1 MILNKLKN
9 IFCIVIS
16 SYILSTNVLAESH
29 TELLNNGRAI
39 DVIKQLTK
47 DIERYDGKKKL
58 DAIYLLA
65 DVCILTD
72 DEVCLK
78 NAFDSNVKLLYD
90 NLKKWEKKNPS
101 EIDSWKSVY
110 DTNQALFAYRVLTS
124 LDESSFD
131 LVLSGEESNFHGH
144 PDSSHSGLRLIVQA
158 NIASMKGDKALAE
171 QFMRRA
177 RALVLNKDL
186 AGILH
191 QSNLAY
197 LLESSLYYLNDS
209 KDIKRWLTSSL
220 AANLKMKQDID
231 KYYNP
236 YVYLRIFQAIYSS
249 GLLDKQQE
257 NFIINHLHKFYST
270 IQISDSS
277 RLGRKREEFYAF
289 LAFESFNEKNGLTFN
304 PEEELRKYN
313 AQSFSGVGVKAFLDI
328 ESGKTNLQELEVLL
342 KRFNE
347 MYRSR
352 GPSIQAHL
360 DPSLSILNSLIEK
373 AKNNHTEEAK
383 NIEKYISSEI
393 KLLEK
398 MNLRPGDNNPI
409 LNKQAFS
416 LISYSID
423 RLKKIKPDS
432 VEIENA
438 GLMLIQSISSSYS
451 GDEQASY
458 AILETVANDLEKQQV
473 LNFITLKERYGFIL
487 SDAYYQSTML
497 MDKNASTK
505 NLQDRKV
512 LTPDSQ
518 AQILDLFVKSSIQLQ
533 PLRKRKNLGHVL
545 NIDSLREKIGAKDLA
560 ILSALHQD
568 KLMILEV
575 TKDSSNY
582 KVIDISRL
590 DVQYALKILTNP
602 NLENYSEQVIK
613 EASRTF
619 SNLIFTKST
628 SKSIQ
633 NILFI
638 NGPSVGNVAY
648 TLLSHPAS
656 DDWLINKVKV
666 KAYNSIAQVLSK
678 NKVSKE
684 YPPKYSFVAFANPQ
698 LRDGVE
704 LASVSNTESLIRGGN
719 GRGVTSLPELPET
732 EVEVTNIAREF
743 KGGKLLFTRR
753 EANIS
758 NLLKTNLSN
767 VEVLSFS
774 THGVMSGEVEGALSP
789 SIVLTPNNDDGLA
802 SSEILFS
809 MIGSPKVVL
818 LSTCNSKTTSSNLN
832 LSEINSLSSSFSL
845 KGSKAVV
852 SSYWAV
858 NSEATTFLMTETA
871 KFVAKGLSYA
881 DALIAAQKKMM
892 SMKKWSHPHMWA
904 AFVITGDYVR
914 NNSYLNS
921 VVEKDLPRM
930 VPGDGFTRDGSLF
943 VAQYDSNSFDEKIYV
958 YNEKNLQFREKISF
972 SNQIVDSIKFDS
984 SFKNVYAGVKHSEKF
999 HIYQIINGVNTKN
1012 ICSFPLHKDWL
1023 VRSFFVKD
1031 NFAYS
1036 LFTAQNDKFFNFIVT
1051 TIDLSNC
1058 KQRGR
1063 FHSNLISP
1071 ENLESLL
1078 IAPSTSAGHLVLL
1091 HTEKLKN
1098 EIQYSSG
1105 VNELNL
1111 PRKCTSKSV
1120 TSYSVFGPS
1129 SMNDDALDLKNS
1141 GVEFNLVLSNFHT
1154 YSKNSVH
1161 AVQVNP
1167 CTFESF
1173 ARKIDIAWFN
1183 DKNLLFDKSGKY
1195 LRHKPRG
1202 DEAIIGNN
1210 FSHILKWHSK
1220 DDGDFIYVQGSP
1232 NVTSF
1237 LFNSTTK
1244 QTLPYET
1251 KRSLASLE
1259 YGQYLYRKS
1268 TGMWYLIN
1276 SIEDCGIT
1284 TPITFSGNYAIG
1296 ACFSTDDSTPKNIK
1310 SSIYRRSLNH

>member
-1 MILNKLKN
+1 MILTKLKN

-16 SYILSTNVLAESH
+16 SCILSSNVLAESH

-39 DVIKQLTK
+39 DVIKQLTG
-47 DIERYDGKKKL
+47 DIERYDGKKKI

-78 NAFDSNVKLLYD
+78 NAFDSNIKLLYD
-90 NLKKWEKKNPS
+90 NLRQWEKKNPA

-177 RALVLNKDL
+177 RALLLNKDL

-209 KDIKRWLTSSL
+209 KDIRRWLTSSL

-249 GLLDKQQE
+249 GLLNKEQE
-257 NFIINHLHKFYST
+257 IFIINHLHKFYST

-289 LAFESFNEKNGLTFN
+289 LAFESFNEKKGLTFN

-313 AQSFSGVGVKAFLDI
+313 AQSFSGVGVRAFLDI
-328 ESGKTNLQELEVLL
+328 ESGKTNLEELEVLL

-347 MYRSR
+347 MYRSK
-352 GPSIQAHL
+352 GPSIQARF
-360 DPSLSILNSLIEK
+360 DGSLAILNSLIEK
-373 AKNNHTEEAK
+373 AKNNHPEEAK

-393 KLLEK
+393 KLQEK

-409 LNKQAFS
+409 LNKQALS
-416 LISYSID
+416 LINYSID
-423 RLKKIKPDS
+423 RLKTIKPDS

-451 GDEQASY
+451 GDEQSSY
-458 AILETVANDLEKQQV
+458 AMLETVTNDLEKQQV

-487 SDAYYQSTML
+487 SNDYFESTML
-497 MDKNASTK
+497 MDKNSSEK
-505 NLQDRKV
+505 NAQDRKV

-518 AQILDLFVKSSIQLQ
+518 AQILDLFVKSNIQLQ
-533 PLRKRKNLGHVL
+533 PLRKRANLGHVL
-545 NIDSLREKIGAKDLA
+545 NVDSLKEKIDATDLV

-568 KLMILEV
+568 RLMILEV
-575 TKDSSNY
+575 TKNSSNY
-582 KVIDISRL
+582 KVINLSGL
-590 DVQYALKILTNP
+590 DVQNALKILTTQ
-602 NLENYSEQVIK
+602 NLEIYPAEVIK

-619 SNLIFTKST
+619 SNLIF
-628 SKSIQ
+628 SKSKYKDIR
-633 NILFI
+633 NILFV
-638 NGPSVGNVAY
+638 NGPSVGNVPY

-656 DDWLINKVKV
+656 GDWLISEVKV

-678 NKVSKE
+678 QRVSAK
-684 YPPKYSFVAFANPQ
+684 YSPKYSFVAFANPQ
-698 LRDGVE
+698 LRDSIE
-704 LASVSNTESLIRGGN
+704 LSSVSNTESLIRGGN

-732 EVEVTNIAREF
+732 EVEVKNIAREF
-743 KGGKLLFTRR
+743 KGNKLLFTRR

-818 LSTCNSKTTSSNLN
+818 LSTCNSKTISSNLN
-832 LSEINSLSSSFSL
+832 LSEINSLSTSFSL

-858 NSEATTFLMTETA
+858 NSEATTLLMTETA
-871 KFVAKGLSYA
+871 KFVAKGFSYA
-881 DALIAAQKKMM
+881 DALIASQKKMM
-892 SMKKWSHPHMWA
+892 SMKKWSHPNMWA
-904 AFVITGDYVR
+904 AFVITGDYER
-914 NNSYLNS
+914 NSEYLNS
-921 VVEKDLPRM
+921 AIEKDLPRA
-930 VPGDGFTRDGSLF
+930 VPGDGFIRDGRLF
-943 VAQYDSNSFDEKIYV
+943 VAQYDSTSFDEKIYV
-958 YNEKNLQFREKISF
+958 YNERNLQFIEKISF

-984 SFKNVYAGVKHSEKF
+984 SFNNVYAGVKHSEKF
-999 HIYQIINGVNTKN
+999 HVYQIINGTNTKE
-1012 ICSFPLHKDWL
+1012 ICSVPLHKDWL
-1023 VRSFFVKD
+1023 IRSFFVKD

-1036 LFTAQNDKFFNFIVT
+1036 LFTAQNDKLFNFIIT
-1051 TIDLSNC
+1051 TIDLTNC

-1063 FHSNLISP
+1063 FHSNLINP
-1071 ENLESLL
+1071 ERLESLS
-1078 IAPSTSAGHLVLL
+1078 IAPSTLPGHLVLL
-1091 HTEKLKN
+1091 HTEKLQN
-1098 EIQYSSG
+1098 EIKFTLG

-1111 PRKCTSKSV
+1111 PRRCTSKSI

-1129 SMNDDALDLKNS
+1129 SVSDDGLDLKNN
-1141 GVEFNLVLSNFHT
+1141 GVEFNLVLSNFQT
-1154 YSKNSVH
+1154 YSKSSVH

-1167 CTFESF
+1167 CTLESF
-1173 ARKIDIAWFN
+1173 ARKIDISWFN

-1195 LRHKPRG
+1195 LRHAPRG
-1202 DEAIIGNN
+1202 EEAIVGDN

-1220 DDGDFIYVQGSP
+1220 DDEDFIYVQGSP

-1237 LFNSTTK
+1237 LFNSTAK
-1244 QTLPYET
+1244 QTLLYET

-1284 TPITFSGNYAIG
+1284 TPITFSGDYAIG
-1296 ACFSTDDSTPKNIK
+1296 ACFATDDSTLKNIK